1 MSDVTMM
8 HEIFDSIP
16 MDKIGKI
23 SVFRVKDGAKEWLC
37 NHGPDLTLTE
47 TRSLYGPGEYVFQA
61 FAPGNRQISGSSG
74 VVQQKIAG
82 PDEDDEEDEGDDDD
96 EDNDDEDNDD
106 DDDDKDAESD
116 APRARS
122 MKRDP
127 NPTEFMRPV
136 GHQQPVNPLTAHAI
150 SLLSQGVDANV
161 VAQILAM
168 ASGGAPQP
176 IGMMAQ
182 MPQGRPMSFDPRSNA
197 ANGAPWRD
205 DRGVN
210 VTALENELEEKREEI
225 RSLKRR
231 IDREKDDLIDTH
243 NQELRRIKS
252 DCEARISA
260 LHNEHEDQLRDR
272 SASHRKQLDT
282 MAADHRKAISD
293 LEKSYEENLASL
305 RRRAMSEADMASTPL
320 QAKLNFVEQ
329 ENRRL
334 TSEVDRLRNEAKL
347 HEEESRK
354 LRKELAE
361 RDIEHRRA
369 IQDRDLD
376 LARSEIEN
384 QKSSG
389 GGSSENNNGP
399 SKPGLGA
406 VKELIDMV
414 PTIATAMQTFSKL
427 NNGESVTPTSNGTT
441 KPTPAPIRARSTTAV
456 TSPAPSPS
464 PAPATGGAPPFVT
477 PPSSNNGS

>member
-1 MSDVTMM
+1 MM

-16 MDKIGKI
+16 IDKIGKI
-23 SVFRVKDGAKEWLC
+23 SVYRVKDGAKEWLC

-47 TRSLYGPGEYVFQA
+47 TRSLYGPGEYVFHA

-74 VVQQKIAG
+74 VIQQKIAG

-96 EDNDDEDNDD
+96 DDEEEGDD
-106 DDDDKDAESD
+106 DDGDDDDAESD

-127 NPTEFMRPV
+127 NPTVFMGPG
-136 GHQQPVNPLTAHAI
+136 GHQQPANPLTAHAMT
-150 SLLSQGVDANV
+150 LLSQGVDPSV
-161 VAQILAM
+161 VAQILAL
-168 ASGGAPQP
+168 ASGGAPQS

-182 MPQGRPMSFDPRSNA
+182 MPPARPMPYDPRANA
-197 ANGAPWRD
+197 ANAAPWRD

-210 VTALENELEEKREEI
+210 VTALEHELEEKREEI

-252 DCEARISA
+252 ECDAKISS
-260 LHNEHEDQLRDR
+260 LHTEHEDQSRDR

-320 QAKLNFVEQ
+320 QSKLNWVEQ

-334 TSEVDRLRNEAKL
+334 TSEVDRLRNEAKSN
-347 HEEESRK
+347 EEECRK

-369 IQDRDLD
+369 IQDRELD
-376 LARSEIEN
+376 LARSEVES

-389 GGSSENNNGP
+389 SGSSENNHGP

-414 PTIATAMQTFSKL
+414 PTIATAMQTISKL

-441 KPTPAPIRARSTTAV
+441 KPTPAPIRARSTAAV
-456 TSPAPSPS
+456 TPPSPS
-464 PAPATGGAPPFVT
+464 PTPAPATGGAPPFVT